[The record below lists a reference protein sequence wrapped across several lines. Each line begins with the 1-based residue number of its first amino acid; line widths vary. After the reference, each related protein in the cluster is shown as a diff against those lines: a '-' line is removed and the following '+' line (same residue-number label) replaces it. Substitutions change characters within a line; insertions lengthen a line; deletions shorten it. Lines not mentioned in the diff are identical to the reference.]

1 MKIAVIGAGKWGSAL
16 YDALSV
22 NNQCCITSYHFKD
35 IANFVDTK
43 KALECEYLV
52 FALYAQGAH
61 EWLKN
66 NFKDNN
72 HKILVASKGI
82 DFKSLKF
89 MDEIFLDFIDEN
101 RICFLSGPSFALE
114 VLEKKPC
121 ALVISGKNQQL
132 CDNFSSFFPNYIK
145 TYTSSDVKGAEI
157 CGAYK
162 NVLAIASGICDGL
175 NLGNNA
181 RASLVSRGLVE
192 MHRFGQ
198 FFQAQEDTFLGLSGA
213 GDLFLTA
220 SSSLSRNYRVGYNLA
235 QNKSLEQIL
244 QDLKEVAEG
253 VQTAFAIHSLAQKYQ
268 IYTPIVNEIVSI
280 LNGKKVQDCV
290 IDLMSSKEKMQ

>member
-22 NNQCCITSYHFKD
+22 HNECVITSYHNKD
-35 IANFVDTK
+35 IPNFVSTDI
-43 KALECEYLV
+43 ALECEYLV
-52 FALYAQGAH
+52 FALYAQGSY

-66 NFKDNN
+66 NFKDCD

-89 MDEIFLDFIDEN
+89 MDEIFMDFIASD

-121 ALVISGKNQQL
+121 ALVISGKNKQL
-132 CDNFSSFFPNYIK
+132 CSKFSSFFPKYVK
-145 TYTSSDVKGAEI
+145 TYISNDVKGAEI

-162 NVLAIASGICDGL
+162 NVLAIASGVCDGL
-175 NLGNNA
+175 KLGNNA

-192 MHRFGQ
+192 MHRFGRY
-198 FFQAQEDTFLGLSGA
+198 FNASEETFLGLSGA
-213 GDLFLTA
+213 GDLFLSA
-220 SSSLSRNYRVGYNLA
+220 SSPLSRNYRVGFNLA
-235 QNKSLEQIL
+235 QNKNLEQIL
-244 QDLKEVAEG
+244 QELGEVAEG

-268 IYTPIVNEIVSI
+268 IYTPIVNEVVSM
-280 LNGKKVQDCV
+280 LNGKNIQKCV
-290 IDLMSSKEKMQ
+290 ADLMLSKEEIQ